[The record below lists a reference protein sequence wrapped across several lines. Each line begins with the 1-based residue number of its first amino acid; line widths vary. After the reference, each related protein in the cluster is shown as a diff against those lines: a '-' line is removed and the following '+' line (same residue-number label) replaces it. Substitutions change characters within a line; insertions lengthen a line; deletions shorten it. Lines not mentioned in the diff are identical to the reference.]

1 MTTEILI
8 SEFMFAFQSI
18 LRTWT
23 RAASGLDSG
32 TGERQPPIRQGRRD
46 GRHRGRWT
54 RAMVTTET
62 AQEISMKLRVGLVG
76 LGPHWDSRHRSAL
89 RALSDRFEVRAIC
102 EEVAKRA
109 DKVADEFGAETVD
122 GYRALA
128 TRSDLDAILMLS
140 PQWYGALPIHA
151 ACDAGKAIYCAS
163 ALDLTSAEATE
174 VKQRVDEAGI
184 AFMVEFPRRLAP
196 ATLRLKE
203 LIATQLGKPRLM
215 FCHRRNSFSPGASA
229 TADSAMLR
237 ELIELID
244 WCSYV
249 VGQSPT
255 SVVAS
260 GRPSGD
266 VGGYRTMSV
275 DFEPS
280 DPSAPLAQI
289 SCGDYI
295 PNAWQEAQ
303 SFRLPTGMQVRCKRG
318 VAFVDLPSTL
328 VWFDEAG
335 RHIESLEYESPVGEQ
350 LFRQFH
356 RSVTSLLRSTDDL
369 DKAHRAL
376 RTVLAAETSRL
387 EGRRVDL

>member
-1 MTTEILI
+1 
-8 SEFMFAFQSI
+8 
-18 LRTWT
+18 
-23 RAASGLDSG
+23 
-32 TGERQPPIRQGRRD
+32 
-46 GRHRGRWT
+46 
-54 RAMVTTET
+54 
-62 AQEISMKLRVGLVG
+62 MKLRVGLVG
-76 LGPHWDSRHRSAL
+76 LGPNWDSRHRSAL
-89 RALSDRFEVRAIC
+89 RALSDRFEVRAVC

-109 DKVADEFGAETVD
+109 DKVAEEFGAETVD

-128 TRSDLDAILMLS
+128 MRSDLDAILMLS

-163 ALDLTSAEATE
+163 AMDMSSAEATE

-203 LIATQLGKPRLM
+203 LIATQLGEPRLL
-215 FCHRRNSFSPGASA
+215 FCHRRRSFSPTVTDA
-229 TADSAMLR
+229 ADRAMLR
-237 ELIELID
+237 ELIELVD
-244 WCSYV
+244 WCTYV
-249 VGQSPT
+249 VGRAPM
-255 SVVAS
+255 SVVS
-260 GRPSGD
+260 NGRPSTEY
-266 VGGYRTMSV
+266 GGYRMMSV
-275 DFEPS
+275 DFEPGN
-280 DPSAPLAQI
+280 DAPPPLAQI

-295 PNAWQEAQ
+295 PTAWQEAQ
-303 SFRLPTGMQVRCKRG
+303 SFRLPTGLQVSCERG

-369 DKAHRAL
+369 DKAYMAL
-376 RTVLAAETSRL
+376 QTVLAAEDSRT